1 MQGKKH
7 SHTCLAMLRDDKGKL
22 WFAGDRRQSWGM
34 HKAQKSPR
42 PKVTKRNGILFAGTG
57 NSAIC
62 DLLTE
67 QFDPPFYNNEEYPDS
82 YVYMY
87 KLFMPELLK
96 SLNKEGWIKLDEGRC
111 LISSGSASI
120 IIGVGS
126 DLFELDLDDESIAF
140 VPVDAPYATGCGGMY
155 ALGSLLTTERGKGS
169 PRKRLQLAL
178 EVAAEMSPG
187 CDSNVDVIH
196 N

>member
-1 MQGKKH
+1 MTRKH
-7 SHTCLAMLRDDKGKL
+7 SHTCLAMIRDNKGVL

-67 QFDPPFYNNEEYPDS
+67 QFEPPFYNEKEYPDS
-82 YVYMY
+82 YTYMY
-87 KLFMPELLK
+87 KLFMPELLDF
-96 SLNKEGWIKLDEGRC
+96 LEREGWMKKEDGRC
-111 LISSGSASI
+111 LNCDSMASI
-120 IIGVGS
+120 IVGVKS
-126 DLFELDLDDESIAF
+126 DLYELDLDNESIAF

-155 ALGSLLTTERGKGS
+155 ALGSLLTTERSKGL
-169 PRKRLQLAL
+169 PKKRLQLAL

-187 CDSNVDVIH
+187 CDSNVDII
-196 N
+196 NNQ